1 MGAGTTELDR
11 ADARL
16 ASEAFYSGDPEL
28 VRQALKRRGELEH
41 ALQTLE
47 SQWFDLHSQLDAV
60 A

>member
-1 MGAGTTELDR
+1 MKDL
-11 ADARL
+11 DARL

-47 SQWFDLHSQLDAV
+47 SQWFDLHSQLDAI

>member
-1 MGAGTTELDR
+1 MKDLDT
-11 ADARL
+11 RL

-28 VRQALKRRGELEH
+28 VSQALKRRGELEH

-47 SQWFDLHSQLDAV
+47 PQWFDLQSQLDAI